1 MPAALL
7 CKYSMIVTLYFI
19 LDYFLKEY
27 VVYISDLKQNSE
39 PRILMGNVVDIEDL
53 VGYGQKNK

>member
-1 MPAALL
+1 MDR
-7 CKYSMIVTLYFI
+7 KIS
-19 LDYFLKEY
+19 EY
-27 VVYISDLKQNSE
+27 LWVLDLKQNSE